1 MIRRYFEAWCT
12 WSGISYLSCLNK
24 DKVENWPPD
33 WTRREVVKSWLPAR
47 NLFTCEAHNDLM
59 KQTLRLIEEHRVD
72 EAKQLQDEVL
82 ALQNP
87 PWMK

>member
-1 MIRRYFEAWCT
+1 
-12 WSGISYLSCLNK
+12 
-24 DKVENWPPD
+24 
-33 WTRREVVKSWLPAR
+33 
-47 NLFTCEAHNDLM
+47 M